1 MNKDTIIETE
11 RLILRQYKI
20 SDADDVVDG
29 LNNLNV
35 SRWLA
40 SVPFPYTKE
49 DALKYI
55 NNSIYNNLYD
65 FTIKSYTSAI
75 FDILTIISNMIS
87 LVYVKNKLKYNK
99 KVV

>member
-55 NNSIYNNLYD
+55 NNSIDNNLYD

>member
-55 NNSIYNNLYD
+55 NNSIDNNLYD
-65 FTIKSYTSAI
+65 FTIKSYTSTI

-87 LVYVKNKLKYNK
+87 LVHVKNKLKYNK

>member
-49 DALKYI
+49 DALNYI
-55 NNSIYNNLYD
+55 NNSIDNNLYD

>member
-35 SRWLA
+35 SRWLV

-55 NNSIYNNLYD
+55 NNSIDNNLYD

-87 LVYVKNKLKYNK
+87 LVHVKNKLKYNK

>member
-35 SRWLA
+35 SRWLV

-49 DALKYI
+49 DALNYI
-55 NNSIYNNLYD
+55 NNSIDNNLYD
-65 FTIKSYTSAI
+65 FTIKSYTSTI

>member
-49 DALKYI
+49 DALNYI
-55 NNSIYNNLYD
+55 NNSIDNNLYD
-65 FTIKSYTSAI
+65 FAIVLKSE
-75 FDILTIISNMIS
+75 
-87 LVYVKNKLKYNK
+87 NK
-99 KVV
+99 VIGAT

>member
-35 SRWLA
+35 SRWLV

-49 DALKYI
+49 DALNYI
-55 NNSIYNNLYD
+55 NNSIDNNLYD
-65 FTIKSYTSAI
+65 FAIKSYTSAI

>member
-49 DALKYI
+49 DALNYI
-55 NNSIYNNLYD
+55 NNSIDNNLYD
-65 FTIKSYTSAI
+65 FTIKSYTSTI

>member
-55 NNSIYNNLYD
+55 NNSIDNNLYD

-87 LVYVKNKLKYNK
+87 LVHVKNKLKYNK